1 MLPKIKQPIFTMEI
15 PSTKK
20 SVKYRPFTV
29 AEEKLLMIAKE
40 SNDSKDIV
48 NVYRQIITNCILDTI
63 DVDKLAYFDLEYIF
77 LMLRAKSVSNIV
89 ELQIKDEED
98 GNTYPVKYDLDNVK
112 VSEQKKDNLI
122 ALSDGI
128 TVRLKY
134 PTYSALADLK
144 TNSSGSVDSSDML
157 TIVRIC
163 LDQVIADDEVFETDN
178 YTTSELDDFI
188 LSLGSKELMK
198 LQQFFETL
206 PKVYGD
212 IEYKRKDGTLVK
224 HKLEGMQSFFG

>member
-15 PSTKK
+15 PSNKK

-40 SNDSKDIV
+40 SNDNK
-48 NVYRQIITNCILDTI
+48 DTI

-77 LMLRAKSVSNIV
+77 LMLRAKSVSNV
-89 ELQIKDEED
+89 VDLQIKDED

-112 VSEQKKDNLI
+112 ISEQKKDNLI
-122 ALSDGI
+122 TLSDGI
-128 TVRLKY
+128 TVKLRY
-134 PTYSALADLK
+134 PTYGALVELK
-144 TNSSGSVDSSDML
+144 TKSDGSVDSSDML

-163 LDQVIADDEVFETDN
+163 LDQIITGDEVFEADN

-212 IEYKRKDGTLVK
+212 VEYKRKDGTVVK

>member
-15 PSTKK
+15 PSNKK

-40 SNDSKDIV
+40 SNDNKDIV
-48 NVYRQIITNCILDTI
+48 NVYRQIINNCILDTI

-77 LMLRAKSVSNIV
+77 LMLRAKSVSNV
-89 ELQIKDEED
+89 VDLQIKDED

-112 VSEQKKDNLI
+112 ISEQK
-122 ALSDGI
+122 
-128 TVRLKY
+128 
-134 PTYSALADLK
+134 
-144 TNSSGSVDSSDML
+144 
-157 TIVRIC
+157 
-163 LDQVIADDEVFETDN
+163 
-178 YTTSELDDFI
+178 
-188 LSLGSKELMK
+188 LMK

-212 IEYKRKDGTLVK
+212 VEYKRKDGTVVK

>member
-1 MLPKIKQPIFTMEI
+1 MLPKIKQPISTMEI
-15 PSTKK
+15 PSNKK

-40 SNDSKDIV
+40 SNDNKDIV
-48 NVYRQIITNCILDTI
+48 NVYRQIINNCILDTI

-77 LMLRAKSVSNIV
+77 LMLRAKSVSNV
-89 ELQIKDEED
+89 VDLQIKDED

-112 VSEQKKDNLI
+112 ISEQKKDNLI
-122 ALSDGI
+122 TLSDGI
-128 TVRLKY
+128 TVKLRY
-134 PTYSALADLK
+134 PTYGALVELK
-144 TNSSGSVDSSDML
+144 TKSDGSVDSSDML

-163 LDQVIADDEVFETDN
+163 LDQIITGDEVFEADN

-212 IEYKRKDGTLVK
+212 VEYKRKDGTVVK